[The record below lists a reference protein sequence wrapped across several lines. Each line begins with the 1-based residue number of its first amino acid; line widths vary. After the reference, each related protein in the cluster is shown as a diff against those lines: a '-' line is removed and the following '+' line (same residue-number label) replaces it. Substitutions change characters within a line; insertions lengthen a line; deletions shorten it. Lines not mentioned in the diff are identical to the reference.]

1 MTEEQWQVNIPQK
14 TKRINLKN
22 LFNIDSKDFKTKNV
36 SINPEYT
43 SNRYEYLL
51 ENNFLFLNFEDNSHY
66 INFTE
71 SEYEFIVENNQNKNF
86 NLENFTKIIYNED
99 IEESKYDLQKLK
111 LNKWN
116 IITSFKIRNVATKK
130 IINCFV
136 YSYYD
141 EKKDKRLFGVF
152 TYFERNYAFLML
164 LTSYLEV
171 LLYIYKIE
179 CEMGKNPQLSK
190 LVNKYPYE
198 FKNLNIN
205 DIKNYFNN
213 LPKVWLNNK

>member
-43 SNRYEYLL
+43 SNRYDYLL

>member
-51 ENNFLFLNFEDNSHY
+51 ETNFLFLNFEDNSHY

-164 LTSYLEV
+164 LTSYIEV

-213 LPKVWLNNK
+213 LPKVWLNDK